1 MKHYFIWIVLLCCTT
16 GMAQENYTKWIVQAE
31 SLVEK
36 EEEASSKEALSLYK
50 KAFTQ
55 FPDSIEVE
63 DLYQGAILAAS
74 LQDKDI
80 AFVYLNQL
88 FGDKKDSNGFP
99 GWMNITHED
108 AVEECK
114 NLLDDPRWKVVVL
127 EANKRKYA
135 FDLMLKSEEKAFFQT
150 KKQIDYS
157 SKNGKERYEQLKN
170 DHPYLP
176 KEQRD
181 YSIGFQL
188 NDTTKTSYYVH
199 LPQNYNP
206 AKSYPLLFFLHGAVR
221 YSPLLDFQTPEM
233 NLGNWNRYYTKYAD
247 QYDVILV
254 FPRANKQYNWMTS
267 DEGFFMVPAILK
279 EIKSTINV
287 DDDKVFLAGHSNGA
301 TGVFSYLMKNA
312 TPFAGFYGFNTQP
325 KVFTG
330 GTFVE
335 NAKNRNFINF
345 STDQDYYYPPNAND
359 DFTALMNQIQVDYKE
374 VRYDGFPHW
383 FPQFDESE
391 PAYQIL
397 FADLMQRKRETF
409 PSSLTW
415 EFDDEVNGS
424 LDWLQNIKLDTVQTK
439 ASWHHQPLNFKITKW
454 LEYESDDD
462 DDETLK
468 EVVVDKDAFDFPRT
482 SAKIVAEYKDNVYR
496 IKTSRIKS
504 FAIAISPEMIDM
516 KKKVKVY
523 VNDQLYYDNKV
534 SYDGEFIRKNFE
546 KNRDRKQLWIHLI
559 PVELK

>member
-1 MKHYFIWIVLLCCTT
+1 MKHYLILIILLYCTT
-16 GMAQENYTKWIVQAE
+16 GIAQDSYAKLVSQAE
-31 SLVEK
+31 NLVEK
-36 EEEASSKEALSLYK
+36 EEEVSSKEALSLYK
-50 KAFTQ
+50 KAFIQ
-55 FPDSIEVE
+55 FPDSIAIE
-63 DLYQGAILAAS
+63 DLYQGAILATS
-74 LQDKDI
+74 LHDKDV
-80 AFVYLNQL
+80 AFAYLNQL
-88 FGDKKDSNGFP
+88 LGDKKDGNGFP

-108 AVEECK
+108 AIEECK
-114 NLLDDPRWKVVVL
+114 NLLDDPRWKVVVQ
-127 EANKRKYA
+127 EANKRKQA
-135 FDLMLKSEEKAFFQT
+135 FDLILENEEKDFFQT
-150 KKQIDYS
+150 KKQVDYT
-157 SKNGKERYEQLKN
+157 SKKGVERYDQLKN
-170 DHPYLP
+170 SNPYLP
-176 KEQRD
+176 KEQRN

-206 AKSYPLLFFLHGAVR
+206 NRSYPLLFFLHGAVR

-233 NLGNWNRYYTKYAD
+233 NLGGWNRYYTKYAN
-247 QYDVILV
+247 QYGVILV

-267 DEGFFMVPAILK
+267 DEGFFMIPMILK

-330 GTFVE
+330 GTFIE

-359 DFTALMNQIQVDYKE
+359 DFTALMKQIEADYQE
-374 VRYDGFPHW
+374 VRYEGFPHW

-391 PAYQIL
+391 PAYEIL

-415 EFDDEVNGS
+415 EFDDEANGNV
-424 LDWLQNIKLDTVQTK
+424 DWLQNIKLDTVQTK

-462 DDETLK
+462 DDDTLK
-468 EVVVDKDAFDFPRT
+468 EVVVDKDAFDFPRA
-482 SAKIVAEYKDNVYR
+482 SGKIVAEYKDNVYR

-516 KKKVKVY
+516 KKKVRVY
-523 VNDQLYYDNKV
+523 VNDQLYVDQKIQYNPVFMLDQFERNK
-534 SYDGEFIRKNFE
+534 
-546 KNRDRKQLWIHLI
+546 DRKRIWINSIKLM
-559 PVELK
+559 VQ